1 MGLIRSVLRATKHPS
16 FDPSRPETSLVN
28 GWWAGDGQASAGVYV
43 NEETAL
49 HYSPFFAGVRVIS
62 EDLASLPL
70 ITYERLARGK
80 RRATD
85 HPLYAVL
92 HDQPNPYM
100 SSVALRET
108 LQGHA
113 MTWRGG
119 YANIVRNGAGD
130 VVELWPLRPD
140 RTKPEI
146 TRTGAGRMT
155 LMYRY
160 TDDVNG
166 IYVMLHPDEV
176 LHVHGLGGNGIEG
189 YSLIGLARKSIGLG
203 LAAEAY
209 GASFFGNSAQPAG
222 VLKHPGTLGD
232 GASKRLREGWNEMHR
247 GLDNAQRVAILEE
260 GMDWETI
267 GLPPEDAQFL
277 QTRKFGVTDMAR
289 WLRLPPHKVGDLE
302 HATYSNIEH
311 QALDYVTS
319 ALRIWLVRWEQ
330 AILTRALTSAE
341 RGRFFAE
348 HLVDALLRGD
358 IKSRYEAYAIAR
370 NWGWASADDV
380 REMENQNPLPDGR
393 GEVYLVPLNMVAA
406 KTPAEIKADQT
417 KPAPKPAPGPPPP
430 PAPEPEDDPEGD
442 PRGYGWRGRG
452 IAARQRIA
460 EQYAALIAEA
470 DLKLAKFEQ
479 DRVTA
484 LADEHLADGASPAEF
499 LAALEELYRGLV
511 TERTMAAWLPI
522 ITEFAAAIAGDAA
535 ADVGHD
541 EPIDLAAWVQQ
552 YVASHVGYRIAS
564 ELGQLTAAASGA
576 DAAAAVLERLARW
589 VSERP
594 DRIARWQ
601 GNQLPNAAAREVW
614 RAAGIRA
621 VKWVTFGSDDCPFC
635 DAMDGA
641 TTDIE
646 QPFAAKGSELGLA
659 EKLQISRDIHHP
671 PLHPGCD
678 CQIVPA

>member
-1 MGLIRSVLRATKHPS
+1 MGLIRAAVRATKTPP
-16 FDPSRPETSLVN
+16 FDPARPETSLVN
-28 GWWAGDGQASAGVYV
+28 GWWSGEGGGATAGIHVS
-43 NEETAL
+43 EETAL
-49 HYSPFFAGVRVIS
+49 HYAPFFAGVRVIA

-70 ITYERLARGK
+70 ITYERLQRGK

-85 HPLYAVL
+85 HPLYPVL

-130 VVELWPLRPD
+130 VAELWPLRPD
-140 RTKPEI
+140 RIKPEI
-146 TRTGAGRMT
+146 KRTAPGRMT

-166 IYVMLHPDEV
+166 IYAMLHPDEV

-189 YSLIGLARKSIGLG
+189 YSLIGLARRSIGLG

-209 GASFFGNSAQPAG
+209 GASFFGNSARPSG

-232 GASKRLREGWNEMHR
+232 GAAKRLREGWNEMHR

-277 QTRKFGVTDMAR
+277 QTRRFGVTDMAR
-289 WLRLPPHKVGDLE
+289 WLRLPPHKIADLE
-302 HATYSNIEH
+302 HATYTNIEH

-341 RGRFFAE
+341 RGRYFSE

-358 IKSRYEAYAIAR
+358 IKSRYEAYAIGR
-370 NWGWASADDV
+370 NWGWLSADDV
-380 REMENQNPLPDGR
+380 AEMENRNPLPDGR
-393 GEVYLVPLNMVAA
+393 GETYLVPLNMVPA
-406 KTPAEIKADQT
+406 KTPAEIKADLDNPD
-417 KPAPKPAPGPPPP
+417 PAAAPAP
-430 PAPEPEDDPEGD
+430 PAPEPDDDPGGD
-442 PRGYGWRGRG
+442 PRAYGLRGRG

-460 EQYAALIAEA
+460 AQYAALIADA

-479 DRVTA
+479 KQVTA
-484 LADEHLADGASPAEF
+484 LAEEHLADGASPREF
-499 LAALEELYRGLV
+499 LAALEDLYRGLV
-511 TERTMAAWLPI
+511 AERTTAAWLPI

-541 EPIDLAAWVQQ
+541 DPVDLQTWVQS
-552 YVASHVGYRIAS
+552 YVSSHVGYRIAS
-564 ELGQLTAAASGA
+564 ELGQLTAAASGV
-576 DAAAAVLERLARW
+576 DAAAAVLQRLAKW

-594 DRIARWQ
+594 ERIARWQ

-614 RAAGIRA
+614 RAAGIQTL
-621 VKWVTFGSDDCPFC
+621 KWVTFGSDDCPFC
-635 DAMDGA
+635 NALDGV
-641 TTDIE
+641 TTGIE
-646 QPFAAKGSELGLA
+646 QPFANKGGQLGLA
-659 EKLQISRDIHHP
+659 EKLQIGRDIHHP